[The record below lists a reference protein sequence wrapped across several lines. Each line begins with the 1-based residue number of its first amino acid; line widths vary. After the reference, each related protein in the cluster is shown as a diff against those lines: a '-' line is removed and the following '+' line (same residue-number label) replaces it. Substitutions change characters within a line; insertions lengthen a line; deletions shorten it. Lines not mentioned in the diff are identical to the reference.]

1 MIRTGL
7 LISLVAALAACSSGP
22 NPARSLNDPVV
33 QRLFALPTAEMYGT
47 MRASQRIAAACSA
60 YRYDAAL
67 EQVLNE
73 RRVASEGQVAVLRA
87 RDGIPLYA
95 DVLSREFQARHNAVI
110 GQDDVCP
117 GADAEYAA
125 GSALSAALVPVR

>member
-1 MIRTGL
+1 M
-7 LISLVAALAACSSGP
+7 AA
-22 NPARSLNDPVV
+22 
-33 QRLFALPTAEMYGT
+33 
-47 MRASQRIAAACSA
+47 
-60 YRYDAAL
+60 
-67 EQVLNE
+67 
-73 RRVASEGQVAVLRA
+73 EGQVAVLRA